1 MGTVA
6 PRPLTEAERAVLARL
21 CAINELRVPSA
32 EELTAL
38 RVVGGCD
45 CGCASVDFR
54 PEPFAGQI
62 LGEGYG
68 VTPSG
73 IDVGLILWGY
83 EDSLGALEIY
93 MVGVEDTS
101 ELPRPESL
109 HRGEGAPAS

>member
-1 MGTVA
+1 MGTVS
-6 PRPLTEAERAVLARL
+6 PRPLTETERAVVARL
-21 CAINELRVPSA
+21 CAINELRVPSDEA
-32 EELTAL
+32 LAAL

-54 PEPFAGQI
+54 PEPFAGRI
-62 LGEGYG
+62 IGEGYG
-68 VTPSG
+68 VTPLG

-83 EDSLGALEIY
+83 ENVLAALEIY
-93 MVGVEDTS
+93 MLGLEDTS